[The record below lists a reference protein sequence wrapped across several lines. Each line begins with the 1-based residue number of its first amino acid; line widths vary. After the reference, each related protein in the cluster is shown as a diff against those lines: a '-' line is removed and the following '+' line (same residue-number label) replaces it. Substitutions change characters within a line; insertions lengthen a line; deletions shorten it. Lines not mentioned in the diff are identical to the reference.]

1 MFLNCYPLEN
11 RRSSEK
17 ICQLANHFSGN
28 EMCSIASDKDY
39 TDEPCIKGYLDT
51 PESVNQ
57 ITNHFIEKCNEM
69 GLDESEYAV
78 VFRGQKFGETNFGL
92 VNNDSSSRQ
101 NIPWI
106 NGHYGVRDI
115 VYGKYLIDHGKY
127 TDGLSLIEKGCYK
140 ITKRVRYV
148 PTSTIRRE
156 IAEIGFRRH
165 REKMLDFIQKLPST
179 NNILSDWIAEL
190 QQKGINLTVD
200 LGKANVSIESLFR
213 TVNHQFRQ
221 ERPYLKTIHSVKGMT
236 LEAILVFLSL
246 LSRLN

>member
-1 MFLNCYPLEN
+1 
-11 RRSSEK
+11 
-17 ICQLANHFSGN
+17 
-28 EMCSIASDKDY
+28 MCSIASDKDY

-101 NIPWI
+101 NSPWI

-140 ITKRVRYV
+140 ITKRVRCSHKYY
-148 PTSTIRRE
+148 T
-156 IAEIGFRRH
+156 
-165 REKMLDFIQKLPST
+165 
-179 NNILSDWIAEL
+179 
-190 QQKGINLTVD
+190 KGNS
-200 LGKANVSIESLFR
+200 GNRF
-213 TVNHQFRQ
+213 
-221 ERPYLKTIHSVKGMT
+221 
-236 LEAILVFLSL
+236 
-246 LSRLN
+246 